1 MSDII
6 KVHDLP
12 AIARYSS
19 AVQEFSKSVD
29 SASKQTMREFNEKA
43 GKTGGSE
50 DQGEA
55 INAFFARLNTLQKQ
69 VFHEFPTTIT
79 HFSTAL
85 STFEETTTAAGFQ
98 KEAWT
103 QQTGNDS
110 VYKKLDGV
118 DSEQYEKIKTKVDNL
133 QTLLNDATAELGIES
148 EDLTTIKTT
157 AGDDLASAATA
168 RRDTHN
174 ALQQAHDTLSK
185 DTTDAEAELKTLQTR
200 IKNASAVCN
209 IPASSILAGIKN
221 GSLTKRKISYLDS
234 IQTEADGR
242 ALGAILN
249 KQPGDILNEKPGDL
263 SEGFYSIG
271 AQEMMEWIESGDAA
285 TLNHL
290 LDAMG
295 NRDFSANQPFLLEFQ
310 KAGVR
315 LGDTLEKVMEV
326 QYAKDGTLQSNQMAA
341 YNKHLALTDKFV
353 SLMESLYVMEIGRT
367 ETSKG
372 KLAVGDKLYV
382 TETRTKVSISDISD
396 ATFSFKNT
404 VDTENRTLEM
414 NSGGYSYPTSISKK
428 SETKIYKME
437 EYATAIGNN
446 MAEKQARIGE
456 LEKSRK
462 DATKNLGYTIA
473 KGVGYS
479 LLGVFAPE
487 AVPIVSMI
495 DSLATSDASKF
506 TKQFSSMID
515 KNITVKGVELEG
527 GFTKTFSYTFG
538 VTLPIETIQSYLKY
552 VDQLKGYDLE
562 KEKTRISM
570 VDDFLNRGNTYL
582 FQKEGKS
589 SVAVSRMK
597 SHNFYTAA
605 RLKEM
610 DDQGLVPYVEYAKSS
625 DHYKV
630 KGTVKES
637 KEIIQKAIDKVNDE
651 TQNSV
656 TSEMSK
662 YLLGEETDLS
672 LVNMTVDQ
680 LETYKNVLEELPI
693 SSDQNAKHGYEEYQL
708 YLNSK
713 YSGGAQ

>member
-19 AVQEFSKSVD
+19 AVQEFSKGVD
-29 SASKQTMREFNEKA
+29 SASQQTMRTFNEKA
-43 GKTGGSE
+43 GKTGDSE

-55 INAFFARLNTLQKQ
+55 VNAFFARLNTLQKQ
-69 VFHEFPTTIT
+69 VFNEFPTTIT

-85 STFEETTTAAGFQ
+85 SKFEESATGAGF
-98 KEAWT
+98 KTKAWT

-148 EDLTTIKTT
+148 EDLTDIKTT
-157 AGDDLASAATA
+157 SGSDLASAATA

-185 DTTDAEAELKTLQTR
+185 DTTEAEAELKNLQTK
-200 IKNASAVCN
+200 IKNASAICN
-209 IPASSILAGIKN
+209 IPAFSILKGIKN

-326 QYAKDGTLQSNQMAA
+326 QYAKDGTVQSNQMAA

-367 ETSKG
+367 ETKKG

-404 VDTENRTLEM
+404 VETKETTLEM
-414 NSGGYSYPTSISKK
+414 NIGGYSYPTSISNK

-479 LLGVFAPE
+479 LLGVFIPE
-487 AVPIVSMI
+487 VVPIVSMI

-582 FQKEGKS
+582 FQKDGKG
-589 SVAVSRMK
+589 SVAISRMRT
-597 SHNFYTAA
+597 HNFYTAL

-610 DDQGLVPYVEYAKSS
+610 DTEGLVPYVEYARSS
-625 DHYKV
+625 KDFKV
-630 KGTVKES
+630 NGDNSAQKM
-637 KEIIQKAIDKVNDE
+637 IQKAIDDVNLE
-651 TQNSV
+651 KKLLEIV
-656 TSEMSK
+656 R
-662 YLLGEETDLS
+662 YL
-672 LVNMTVDQ
+672 Q
-680 LETYKNVLEELPI
+680 K
-693 SSDQNAKHGYEEYQL
+693 
-708 YLNSK
+708 
-713 YSGGAQ
+713 

>member
-19 AVQEFSKSVD
+19 AVQEFSKSVY

-148 EDLTTIKTT
+148 EDLTAIKTT

-185 DTTDAEAELKTLQTR
+185 DTTEAEAELKNLQTK
-200 IKNASAVCN
+200 IKNASAICN
-209 IPASSILAGIKN
+209 IPAFSILKGIRN
-221 GSLTKRKISYLDS
+221 GSLTKNKISYLDS

-242 ALGAILN
+242 ALGALLS
-249 KQPGDILNEKPGDL
+249 KQPGDILKEKPESL
-263 SEGFYSIG
+263 TEGFYNIG
-271 AQEMMEWIESGDAA
+271 AQEMMEWIKSGDAT

-315 LGDTLEKVMEV
+315 LGDALEKVMEV
-326 QYAKDGTLQSNQMAA
+326 QYAKDGTVQSNQMAA

-353 SLMESLYVMEIGRT
+353 SLMESLYVMEIGKT
-367 ETSKG
+367 KTTKG

>member
-19 AVQEFSKSVD
+19 AVQEFSKGVD
-29 SASKQTMREFNEKA
+29 SASKQTMRKFNEKA
-43 GKTGGSE
+43 GKTGDSE
-50 DQGEA
+50 DKGEA
-55 INAFFARLNTLQKQ
+55 INAFFTRLNTLQTQ
-69 VFHEFPTTIT
+69 VFQEYPTTIT

-85 STFEETTTAAGFQ
+85 STFENAATAAGFQ
-98 KEAWT
+98 NKAWT

-118 DSEQYEKIKTKVDNL
+118 ESEQYEKIKTKVDNL

-382 TETRTKVSISDISD
+382 TETRTKVSISDISAD
-396 ATFSFKNT
+396 FK
-404 VDTENRTLEM
+404 R
-414 NSGGYSYPTSISKK
+414 S
-428 SETKIYKME
+428 
-437 EYATAIGNN
+437 
-446 MAEKQARIGE
+446 
-456 LEKSRK
+456 
-462 DATKNLGYTIA
+462 
-473 KGVGYS
+473 
-479 LLGVFAPE
+479 
-487 AVPIVSMI
+487 
-495 DSLATSDASKF
+495 
-506 TKQFSSMID
+506 
-515 KNITVKGVELEG
+515 
-527 GFTKTFSYTFG
+527 
-538 VTLPIETIQSYLKY
+538 
-552 VDQLKGYDLE
+552 
-562 KEKTRISM
+562 
-570 VDDFLNRGNTYL
+570 
-582 FQKEGKS
+582 
-589 SVAVSRMK
+589 
-597 SHNFYTAA
+597 
-605 RLKEM
+605 
-610 DDQGLVPYVEYAKSS
+610 
-625 DHYKV
+625 
-630 KGTVKES
+630 
-637 KEIIQKAIDKVNDE
+637 
-651 TQNSV
+651 
-656 TSEMSK
+656 
-662 YLLGEETDLS
+662 
-672 LVNMTVDQ
+672 
-680 LETYKNVLEELPI
+680 NVLPT
-693 SSDQNAKHGYEEYQL
+693 K
-708 YLNSK
+708 
-713 YSGGAQ
+713 

>member
-19 AVQEFSKSVD
+19 AVQEFSKGVD
-29 SASKQTMREFNEKA
+29 SASKQTMRKFNEKA
-43 GKTGGSE
+43 GKTGDSE
-50 DQGEA
+50 DKGEA
-55 INAFFARLNTLQKQ
+55 INAFFTRLNTLQTQ
-69 VFHEFPTTIT
+69 VFQEYPTTIT

-85 STFEETTTAAGFQ
+85 STFENAATAAGFQ
-98 KEAWT
+98 NKAWT

-118 DSEQYEKIKTKVDNL
+118 ESEQYEKIKTKVDNL

-404 VDTENRTLEM
+404 VDTKKTTLEM
-414 NSGGYSYPTSISKK
+414 NIGGYSYPTSISNTT
-428 SETKIYKME
+428 ETKVYKME

-589 SVAVSRMK
+589 SVAVSRMRT
-597 SHNFYTAA
+597 HNFYTAL

-610 DDQGLVPYVEYAKSS
+610 DNEGLAPYIEYARS
-625 DHYKV
+625 
-630 KGTVKES
+630 S
-637 KEIIQKAIDKVNDE
+637 KEYTVDSNSTTKKIIQEAIDKVNESDDGAKVSE
-651 TQNSV
+651 
-656 TSEMSK
+656 EMSK

-672 LVNMTVDQ
+672 LVNMTADQ
-680 LETYKNVLEELPI
+680 LETYKNVLEKLPI
-693 SSDQNAKHGYEEYQL
+693 SSDQNVKHGYEKYQL
-708 YLNSK
+708 YLNNK
-713 YSGGAQ
+713 YSGGSQ

>member
-19 AVQEFSKSVD
+19 AVQEFSKGVD
-29 SASKQTMREFNEKA
+29 SASQQTMRTFNEKA
-43 GKTGGSE
+43 GKTGDSE

-55 INAFFARLNTLQKQ
+55 VNAFFARLNTLQKQ
-69 VFHEFPTTIT
+69 VFNEFPTTIP

-85 STFEETTTAAGFQ
+85 SKFEESATGAGF
-98 KEAWT
+98 KTKAWT

-148 EDLTTIKTT
+148 EDLTDIKTT
-157 AGDDLASAATA
+157 SGSDLASAATA

-185 DTTDAEAELKTLQTR
+185 DTTEAEAELKNLQTK
-200 IKNASAVCN
+200 IKNASAICN
-209 IPASSILAGIKN
+209 IPAFSILKGIKN

-326 QYAKDGTLQSNQMAA
+326 QYAKDGTVQSNQMAA

-367 ETSKG
+367 ETKKG

-404 VDTENRTLEM
+404 VETKETTLEM
-414 NSGGYSYPTSISKK
+414 NIGGYSYPTSISNK

-479 LLGVFAPE
+479 LLGVFIPE
-487 AVPIVSMI
+487 VVPIVSMI

-582 FQKEGKS
+582 FQKDGKG
-589 SVAVSRMK
+589 SVAISRMRT
-597 SHNFYTAA
+597 HNFYTAL

-610 DDQGLVPYVEYAKSS
+610 DTEGLVPYVEYARSS
-625 DHYKV
+625 KDFKV
-630 KGTVKES
+630 NGDNSAQKM
-637 KEIIQKAIDKVNDE
+637 IQKAIDDVNLE
-651 TQNSV
+651 KKLLEIV
-656 TSEMSK
+656 R
-662 YLLGEETDLS
+662 YL
-672 LVNMTVDQ
+672 Q
-680 LETYKNVLEELPI
+680 K
-693 SSDQNAKHGYEEYQL
+693 
-708 YLNSK
+708 
-713 YSGGAQ
+713 